1 MEILSAINSS
11 LASSE
16 GSVLVSLIALALI
29 LAKLLEKLTSKLLKS
44 KEKVLSDEEFERLK
58 SIENKIKI
66 VHAKIEDKPTLTDEQ
81 NNMLRDL
88 LELHSK
94 TDSDGIPLHYFPR
107 SFIETQKDIVE
118 VLTEISSHQ
127 EKTTY
132 LLESLIKK
140 IERVED
146 KVSNC
151 QYKNK
156 D

>member
-1 MEILSAINSS
+1 MDILSAINSN
-11 LASSE
+11 LSSAE
-16 GSVLVSLIALALI
+16 GSVLVSLIALSLI

-44 KEKVLSDEEFERLK
+44 KEKVLSEEEFEKLK
-58 SIENKIKI
+58 AIENKIRI
-66 VHAKIEDKPTLTDEQ
+66 VHAKIEDKPTLTDDQ
-81 NNMLRDL
+81 HNMLKDL

-107 SFIETQKDIVE
+107 SFIETQKDIVD
-118 VLTEISSHQ
+118 VLSEISSHQ